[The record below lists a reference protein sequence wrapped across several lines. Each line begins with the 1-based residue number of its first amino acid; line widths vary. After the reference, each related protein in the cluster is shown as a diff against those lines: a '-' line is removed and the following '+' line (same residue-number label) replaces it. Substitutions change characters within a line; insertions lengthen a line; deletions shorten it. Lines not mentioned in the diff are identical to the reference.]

1 MTVAT
6 MPLAQ
11 TVDSLIGRSSGTSG
25 SASSS
30 CSGSRRRTG
39 RSRTR
44 AAGST
49 IPGSL
54 RSPRSSGSSR
64 RSSGRSSTSSSDRP
78 STSRTCASGNRDQGD
93 GGAALADRPALPG
106 LPGEGGVD
114 LRRVPRLHDAPEA
127 GVPVLRPAAGVAV
140 AGVPV
145 LRDRDRPR
153 AADAR
158 RRVGAAPPLAATGV
172 ERAFARVGGV
182 DRHLEHAGGQPR
194 SLAGGL
200 RARPPWLAAE
210 VVDVPGLPPTATVLD
225 LGAGTGKLTRL
236 LVTAFDIVVAVE
248 PAEAMRRLL
257 ETLCPEAEA
266 LAGTGQEVPL
276 ADASVDAVFAA
287 QAFHWFDDER
297 AVAEIVRVLRPGG
310 ALVLMWNVPA
320 GPWEPST
327 AAVGSSCRRVLE
339 SNEVSYDPLDLGGP
353 RYAPGEWPLPEPSFE
368 PLREQR
374 WRTRRRSTPTGCL
387 RTSLRWAGSP
397 TFPTTSGFRSSTRCG
412 HALPPTSTAA
422 TGRRASTGLAEVF
435 RLAHAKLG
443 DRIGRRMARE
453 TTLVLVKPDGMQR
466 RLAGSDHRTP
476 RAPRARAPRRAL
488 AEGVEG
494 DGSRALRRAQGQA
507 VLPGPR
513 RLHLRSAPCSRSPS
527 AVSPRSR
534 SCGR

>member
-1 MTVAT
+1 MVLTDTWACRR
-6 MPLAQ
+6 A
-11 TVDSLIGRSSGTSG
+11 
-25 SASSS
+25 ASIA
-30 CSGSRRRTG
+30 GRRT
-39 RSRTR
+39 
-44 AAGST
+44 
-49 IPGSL
+49 
-54 RSPRSSGSSR
+54 
-64 RSSGRSSTSSSDRP
+64 TS
-78 STSRTCASGNRDQGD
+78 A
-93 GGAALADRPALPG
+93 AALAGR
-106 LPGEGGVD
+106 GG
-114 LRRVPRLHDAPEA
+114 RRRA
-127 GVPVLRPAAGVAV
+127 GAPAA
-140 AGVPV
+140 
-145 LRDRDRPR
+145 
-153 AADAR
+153 
-158 RRVGAAPPLAATGV
+158 
-172 ERAFARVGGV
+172 
-182 DRHLEHAGGQPR
+182 
-194 SLAGGL
+194 
-200 RARPPWLAAE
+200 
-210 VVDVPGLPPTATVLD
+210 ATVLD

-236 LVTAFDIVVAVE
+236 LVAAFGRVVAVE

-327 AAVGSSCRRVLE
+327 AAVGSSCRRVLRIE
-339 SNEVSYDPLDLGGP
+339 RGELRPARPRGP
-353 RYAPGEWPLPEPSFE
+353 ALRQANGRCRSRPSS
-368 PLREQR
+368 RSASSG

-466 RLAGSDHRTP
+466 RLAGEII
-476 RAPRARAPRRAL
+476 ARLERRGLEAPRRAL

-513 RLHLRSAPCSRSPS
+513 RLHLR
-527 AVSPRSR
+527 PRAR
-534 SCGR
+534 ARRQR